1 MEGSVWFP
9 AAMIDLIDEVFQTFQ
24 TESKNVFEAMQD
36 GKRTKTVFISVVSP
50 GREIVPLIYKW
61 VYLCLDI

>member
-24 TESKNVFEAMQD
+24 SESNNLFEATQD
-36 GKRTKTVFISVVSP
+36 GKRTKTGFISVVSP
-50 GREIVPLIYKW
+50 GREIVPLIY
-61 VYLCLDI
+61 